1 MQNNSSII
9 VHKNSGQLLTAVHI
23 QKFLRI
29 IEADVLK
36 KILLK
41 SVSHDY

>member
-1 MQNNSSII
+1 MVNDKRRSI
-9 VHKNSGQLLTAVHI
+9 TAVHI
-23 QKFLRI
+23 KMFLRI

-41 SVSHDY
+41 SVSHDF